1 MHDIF
6 LSYAKE
12 DKNFVILLSNALK
25 KEGFD
30 VWWDIEIPT
39 GKTFNSVIEN
49 AIENSKCVIVLWS
62 KQSITSEW
70 VHEEASEGK
79 KRNILI
85 PLRIEDVE
93 IPLGFRIR
101 QTADLIGWNKNSS
114 DPSFQ
119 RILEDIRL
127 VITKSESSSE
137 SKKDSKIATR
147 AQANDQ
153 KHRPNTSPIS
163 KFLKSKN
170 VWLLVLSM
178 LLIALLIGY
187 QSDFLSNFNNNTPPS
202 LRCPQKISGIVTDNI
217 GVNSKINRN
226 AGVIIQLLDEAGES
240 VDSYTVDES
249 GYYEFNVECLQK
261 YALIASKTAYRRI
274 MEDVMASDNKV
285 HVLDLV
291 LPKLEC
297 EFDFAD
303 LSVFFDFDKFNIRPD
318 AAVELEPLISILMT
332 YPDLKINI
340 EAHTDSRIYGDLLDE
355 PHTPI
360 SSAQYKQKFSE
371 MQAKSIAAYILSNGV
386 KQDQIVNVKGYGAS
400 QLIISDEEI
409 SSLPENQRNEAHQKN
424 RRAKITLIG
433 CDN

>member
-101 QTADLIGWNKNSS
+101 QTADLIDWNKNSS

-127 VITKSESSSE
+127 VINKSEASNE
-137 SKKDSKIATR
+137 SKRNSKIASRGKAT
-147 AQANDQ
+147 DQ
-153 KHRPNTSPIS
+153 KLRKTTSPIS
-163 KFLKSKN
+163 KFLKSKKL
-170 VWLLVLSM
+170 WFLVLFFV
-178 LLIALLIGY
+178 LIALLIGY
-187 QSDFLSNFNNNTPPS
+187 KSDFFNNDNNIPS
-202 LRCPQKISGIVTDNI
+202 SLKCPQKISGIVTDNI

-226 AGVIIQLLDEAGES
+226 AGVIIQLLNDAGES
-240 VDSYTVDES
+240 LDSYTVDES
-249 GYYEFNVECLQK
+249 GYYEFNVECQQK

-274 MEDVMASDNKV
+274 MEDVQASDNKV
-285 HVLDLV
+285 LVLDLV

-297 EFDFAD
+297 EIDFAD
-303 LSVFFDFDKFNIRPD
+303 LSVFFDFDKYSIRPD

-340 EAHTDSRIYGDLLDE
+340 EAHTDNRIYGDLLDE

-386 KQDQIVNVKGYGAS
+386 KQDQIVSVKGYGTS

-409 SSLPENQRNEAHQKN
+409 SSLPESQRIEAHQKN

-433 CDN
+433 CGN